1 MSKTIKVDDKV
12 LADIGRG
19 FTVPARPELLLKLQD
34 LIAQDDTNLNEIAD
48 TISLDVAISATIL
61 KTVNSPLYGLARSI
75 SDIKKSVR
83 YLGLSGIYSLVTS
96 CLLRQGFSQ
105 DSCGISLDE
114 FWQNSS
120 NIANISVFIGKQ
132 IKQNISSEKLFTIG
146 LFHDCG
152 IPVMAMKYNNYQKV
166 LDFSLQNPSKTL
178 PEIEE
183 TQYQI
188 NHATLGYYVAS
199 SWRLPKDICQLIL
212 RHHERDF
219 LNHLD
224 NSEMQL
230 AFAILKMAENIAYQ
244 YKHFCDCADWQ
255 YLQETI
261 LTVLDID
268 EDHYKDIVEDISENI
283 A

>member
-1 MSKTIKVDDKV
+1 MSRKITVDDKV
-12 LADIGRG
+12 LADIDRG

-34 LIAQDDTNLNEIAD
+34 LMAQDDTDLNEIAD

-83 YLGLSGIYSLVTS
+83 YLGISGVYSLVTG

-105 DSCGISLDE
+105 DSCSIALDE

-120 NIANISVFIGKQ
+120 NIANISVYIGKQ

-152 IPVMAMKYNNYQKV
+152 IPVMAMKYNNYQQV
-166 LDFSLQNPSKTL
+166 LDFSLNNPQHTL

-183 TQYQI
+183 QKFQI

-219 LNHLD
+219 LTILD
-224 NSEMQL
+224 NSSRQL
-230 AFAILKMAENIAYQ
+230 TFAILKMAENIAYQ
-244 YKHFCDCADWQ
+244 HKHFCDCADWQ
-255 YLQETI
+255 YLHS
-261 LTVLDID
+261 LVFAVLDID
-268 EDHYKDIVEDISENI
+268 EDQYKDIMEDISDKLV
-283 A
+283 

>member
-1 MSKTIKVDDKV
+1 MSRKITVDDKV

-34 LIAQDDTNLNEIAD
+34 LMAQDDTDLNEIAE

-83 YLGLSGIYSLVTS
+83 YLGISGVYSLVTG
-96 CLLRQGFSQ
+96 CLLKQGFSQ
-105 DSCGISLDE
+105 DSCSIALDE

-120 NIANISVFIGKQ
+120 NIANISVYIGKQ

-152 IPVMAMKYNNYQKV
+152 IPVMAMKYDNYQQV
-166 LDFSLQNPSKTL
+166 LDFSLHNPQQTL

-183 TQYQI
+183 QQYQI

-219 LNHLD
+219 LNILD
-224 NSEMQL
+224 NSAMQL
-230 AFAILKMAENIAYQ
+230 TFAILKMAENIAYQ
-244 YKHFCDCADWQ
+244 HKHFCDCADWQ
-255 YLQETI
+255 YLHS
-261 LTVLDID
+261 LVFSVLDID
-268 EDHYKDIVEDISENI
+268 EDQYKDIMEDISDKLI
-283 A
+283 

>member
-34 LIAQDDTNLNEIAD
+34 LMAQDDTNLNEIAE

-152 IPVMAMKYNNYQKV
+152 IPVMAMKYNNYQQV
-166 LDFSLQNPSKTL
+166 LDFSLNNPSKTL

-183 TQYQI
+183 KQYQI

-219 LNHLD
+219 LNYLD

-244 YKHFCDCADWQ
+244 HKHFCDCADWH
-255 YLQETI
+255 YLQDTA

-268 EDHYKDIVEDISENI
+268 EDHYKDIIEDISDNL

>member
-34 LIAQDDTNLNEIAD
+34 LMAQNDTDLNEIAD
-48 TISLDVAISATIL
+48 TITLDVAISATIL

-83 YLGLSGIYSLVTS
+83 YLGISGIYSLVTS
-96 CLLRQGFSQ
+96 CLLKQGFSQ
-105 DSCGISLDE
+105 DSCSVALDE

-152 IPVMAMKYNNYQKV
+152 IPVMAIKYDHYQHV
-166 LDFSLQNPSKTL
+166 LDFSLNNPTKTL

-183 TQYQI
+183 KQYQI

-219 LNHLD
+219 LNYLD

-230 AFAILKMAENIAYQ
+230 AFSILKMAENIAYQ
-244 YKHFCDCADWQ
+244 HKHFCDCADWH
-255 YLQETI
+255 YLQDTI

-268 EDHYKDIVEDISENI
+268 EDQYKDIIEDISEKLI
-283 A
+283 